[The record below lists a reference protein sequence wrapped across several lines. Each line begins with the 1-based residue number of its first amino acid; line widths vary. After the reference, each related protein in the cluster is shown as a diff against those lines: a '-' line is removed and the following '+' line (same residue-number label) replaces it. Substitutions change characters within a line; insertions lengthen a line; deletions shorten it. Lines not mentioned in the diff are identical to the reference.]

1 MEVTGLGTYKV
12 RVAGVEHPVQ
22 VTLFDAQFLDSSLP
36 VVDVLG
42 ELRSSGDAAGCG
54 VVGFD
59 ISKHGTGLAYVYFDE
74 ERRQWA
80 CVTASVVLPSKVR
93 EYSALMRLLQ
103 CGVTEVLK
111 RWGVFGVQECFK
123 GVFAVEDVFRSA
135 NAHTF
140 RLLSVLNVVPDLVR
154 PPLYACSEDFTV
166 RVQSTLWK
174 SWLFSKTVGVFKG
187 DVKSRIVQAVQFAG
201 IEVPEGIAY
210 QDRYDAVG
218 MVLGTVLFRS
228 GLSLMSV
235 SDSQVSSLKA
245 LSGSLLD

>member
-1 MEVTGLGTYKV
+1 MEVTGLGTQEV
-12 RVAGVEHPVQ
+12 RVVGVEHPVQ

-36 VVDVLG
+36 IVDVLR
-42 ELRSSGDAAGCG
+42 ELRSSGDATGCG

-59 ISKHGTGLAYVYFDE
+59 ISKRGTGLAYVYFDE

-80 CVTASVVLPSKVR
+80 CVTASVVLPPKVS
-93 EYSALMRLLQ
+93 EYSALIRLLR
-103 CGVTEVLK
+103 CGIETVLD
-111 RWGVFGVQECFK
+111 RWGVLTAQGCFE
-123 GVFAVEDVFRSA
+123 GVFVVEDVFRSA
-135 NAHTF
+135 NARTF

-154 PPLYACSEDFTV
+154 PVYACSEDFTV

-187 DVKSRIVQAVQFAG
+187 DVKSRIVQAVRFAG

-218 MVLGTVLFRS
+218 MVLGTVLYRS

-235 SDSQVSSLKA
+235 SDSQVSSLKV

>member
-1 MEVTGLGTYKV
+1 MEVTGLDTQEV

-42 ELRSSGDAAGCG
+42 ELRSSGDASGCG

-59 ISKHGTGLAYVYFDE
+59 ISKRGTGLAYVYFDE

-103 CGVTEVLK
+103 CGIETVLA
-111 RWGVFGVQECFK
+111 RWGVLTAQGCFK
-123 GVFAVEDVFRSA
+123 GVFVVEDVFRSA
-135 NAHTF
+135 NARTF

-154 PPLYACSEDFTV
+154 PIYACSEDFTV

-228 GLSLMSV
+228 GLSLISV
-235 SDSQVSSLKA
+235 SNAGDSSLQVF
-245 LSGSLLD
+245 SRSLLD